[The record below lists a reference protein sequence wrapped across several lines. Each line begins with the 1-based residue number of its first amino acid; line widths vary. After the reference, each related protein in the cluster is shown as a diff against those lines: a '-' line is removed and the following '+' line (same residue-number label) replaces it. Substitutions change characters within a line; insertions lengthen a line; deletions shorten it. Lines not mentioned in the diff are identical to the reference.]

1 MYFIQRSIVY
11 IQIISNVVSCMSC
24 ISLSWKEFVPW
35 KKHYMEIDTE
45 RWFLTLSFARIFQV
59 LCEQS
64 SKSLSRL
71 EFSAQKIRFEFAG
84 CFFLRFFFIT
94 CLVLIPLWLKCV
106 ASQPETAVAVGLFL
120 FSWVSKDLAQRIPPG
135 HAQILTRDLALA
147 LGSRVHSLHRFKDF
161 KNDWWN
167 DLHFWTSREGRVD
180 LKRDS
185 VLRRVPHW
193 VCILLDCTLVL
204 NVARGKWFFQNRNG
218 EKTIRKQFLFQVFA
232 VFFLFSF
239 LFFPFFCMF
248 FLWGT
253 GVGHGEN
260 AATASGARIE
270 HEKQKIEGIERIDA
284 AAVWRLVTAGCPCT
298 ACTACTGTWST
309 RTVLQTLV
317 VKKHKKHEFH
327 FTKPEQAKVA
337 QNTNSV
343 HRTRVA
349 SWQVGFL
356 PSEHLTGMEQC

>member
-1 MYFIQRSIVY
+1 MHVMHITFMKGICTLEETLYGNRH
-11 IQIISNVVSCMSC
+11 
-24 ISLSWKEFVPW
+24 WD
-35 KKHYMEIDTE
+35 DTE
-45 RWFLTLSFARIFQV
+45 MSHWVCCFGDFWPSVLQIFQV

-71 EFSAQKIRFEFAG
+71 KFSAQKIRFEFAG

-218 EKTIRKQFLFQVFA
+218 EKTIRKQFLFQVFV

-239 LFFPFFCMF
+239 LFFPFLYVFS
-248 FLWGT
+248 LRHWSWTWGKRSNSFRCPDRT
-253 GVGHGEN
+253 RKTEDRRDR
-260 AATASGARIE
+260 TDRCCSC
-270 HEKQKIEGIERIDA
+270 
-284 AAVWRLVTAGCPCT
+284 LTAGYGWLPLHCLHWDLKYLNS
-298 ACTACTGTWST
+298 ASNFGEMRVEMS
-309 RTVLQTLV
+309 
-317 VKKHKKHEFH
+317 KKISSWISF
-327 FTKPEQAKVA
+327 QAKIA
-337 QNTNSV
+337 QNITNSV

-349 SWQVGFL
+349 RQVGKLGSCPNISQVWNNVRF
-356 PSEHLTGMEQC
+356 C

>member
-1 MYFIQRSIVY
+1 MHVMHITFMKGICTLEETLYGNRH
-11 IQIISNVVSCMSC
+11 
-24 ISLSWKEFVPW
+24 WD
-35 KKHYMEIDTE
+35 DTE
-45 RWFLTLSFARIFQV
+45 MSHWVCCFGDFWPSVLQIFQV

-71 EFSAQKIRFEFAG
+71 KFSAQKIRFEFAG
-84 CFFLRFFFIT
+84 CFFLRSFFIT

-232 VFFLFSF
+232 VFFPVFVFILSVFVCFFFEALELDMGKTQQQLQVPGSNSKNRRSKGSNGSMLQLFDGW
-239 LFFPFFCMF
+239 L
-248 FLWGT
+248 
-253 GVGHGEN
+253 
-260 AATASGARIE
+260 
-270 HEKQKIEGIERIDA
+270 
-284 AAVWRLVTAGCPCT
+284 RLVALALLALGPEVPEQCFKL
-298 ACTACTGTWST
+298 WWNESWD
-309 RTVLQTLV
+309 
-317 VKKHKKHEFH
+317 VKKKQFMNFISSK
-327 FTKPEQAKVA
+327 
-337 QNTNSV
+337 
-343 HRTRVA
+343 
-349 SWQVGFL
+349 SWT
-356 PSEHLTGMEQC
+356 EHH

>member
-232 VFFLFSF
+232 VFFPVFVFILSVFVCFFFEALELDMGKTQQQLQVPGSNSKNRRSKGSNGSMLQLLDGWLQLVGWLPLHCLHWDLKYPNSASNFGGQKTQKTWISF
-239 LFFPFFCMF
+239 
-248 FLWGT
+248 
-253 GVGHGEN
+253 H
-260 AATASGARIE
+260 
-270 HEKQKIEGIERIDA
+270 Q
-284 AAVWRLVTAGCPCT
+284 
-298 ACTACTGTWST
+298 T
-309 RTVLQTLV
+309 RTSKSCT
-317 VKKHKKHEFH
+317 
-327 FTKPEQAKVA
+327 
-337 QNTNSV
+337 
-343 HRTRVA
+343 
-349 SWQVGFL
+349 
-356 PSEHLTGMEQC
+356 EH

>member
-94 CLVLIPLWLKCV
+94 CLFLIPLWLKCV

-120 FSWVSKDLAQRIPPG
+120 FSWVPKDLAQRIPPG

-147 LGSRVHSLHRFKDF
+147 LGSPVHSLHRFKDF

-204 NVARGKWFFQNRNG
+204 NVARGKWFF
-218 EKTIRKQFLFQVFA
+218 
-232 VFFLFSF
+232 
-239 LFFPFFCMF
+239 
-248 FLWGT
+248 
-253 GVGHGEN
+253 
-260 AATASGARIE
+260 
-270 HEKQKIEGIERIDA
+270 
-284 AAVWRLVTAGCPCT
+284 
-298 ACTACTGTWST
+298 
-309 RTVLQTLV
+309 
-317 VKKHKKHEFH
+317 
-327 FTKPEQAKVA
+327 
-337 QNTNSV
+337 
-343 HRTRVA
+343 
-349 SWQVGFL
+349 
-356 PSEHLTGMEQC
+356 